1 KFASDFSEKYRV
13 KPIKLTENA
22 KAILLQYGFPG
33 NIRQLKNLVEQISV
47 LELEREINEITLLK
61 YLPQDK
67 ITSTAMSYAG
77 KGDADFSERDI
88 LYQVLF
94 DLKKDMNELKKL
106 VFEMFK
112 SGKVNEQIINDHKDL
127 FQNIGA
133 DFPASSYNSTKLL
146 EQNNVKTSLPTTI
159 EINKIEE
166 IQEHEVESL
175 SIEDKEKELILKA
188 LKKNNQKRKYAAQDL
203 GISERTLYR
212 KIKQYDIE
220 EN

>member
-1 KFASDFSEKYRV
+1 
-13 KPIKLTENA
+13 
-22 KAILLQYGFPG
+22 
-33 NIRQLKNLVEQISV
+33 
-47 LELEREINEITLLK
+47 
-61 YLPQDK
+61 LPQDK
-67 ITSTAMSYAG
+67 IASTAMSYAG
-77 KGDADFSERDI
+77 KGDTDFSERDI

-94 DLKKDMNELKKL
+94 DLNKDMNELKKL

-133 DFPASSYNSTKLL
+133 EFPATTYANSTKLL
-146 EQNNVKTSLPTTI
+146 EQNNVKSTLPTTI

-166 IQEHEVESL
+166 VVQAHEVESL